1 MKKQDTPKSD
11 EVDGQAPQP
20 ARLEQRSK
28 QRYFSRGHLIHC
40 LKVLGVAGIAAAALL
55 AAFVKIVVVPTAPDV
70 ANLQQAKS
78 WRPSVVLAADGSE
91 LTSFRQRQQ
100 QWVPFDRISPHV
112 IRALLATE
120 DHRFYEHPGFDA
132 GRTVSALLH
141 TANGDT
147 QGGSTITQQLARNLF
162 PEEIGRSRN
171 ALRKLKEIVTA
182 VKIEH
187 AYSKGQILETYLNTV
202 PFLYNVYGI
211 EMAAQTYFGKPASQ
225 LGPAEAATLIG
236 MLKGTHYYNPVVN
249 PERAL
254 ARRNVVLAQMARRGF
269 LPAEQYRALRGKS
282 LAIHFNRRPEQS
294 GPSTHFIEYVRRWA
308 AQWAEENDYDLN
320 TDGLV
325 FKTTLEP
332 ALQEAAEQAVERQ
345 TQALQNIADV
355 EWSRRSQ
362 ALLSSAP
369 SAYARARKHAEPFG
383 YFWKTRPELLDA
395 FVRETPQFKQKV
407 QAGASETQAL
417 AALKQDEKF
426 MDRLRAAKTRLEAGF
441 VAMDPN
447 TGEVK
452 AWVGSRDF
460 ERDQFDH
467 VAQAMR
473 QPGSTFK
480 PFVYGAALERGFDPD
495 STYRD
500 GPVSIRFADGEIWK
514 PTDMSAPSGRL
525 MTMREGLIFSRN
537 AITAQV
543 MQDVGLIDVINLAKA
558 SGITQSRLD
567 PVPSL
572 ALGTS
577 PVTLLEMVNAYSTIA
592 RMGEFRKPVVVKSIT
607 DRNGKVLAEFGTSS
621 KRAISGN
628 TAVELI
634 DMMRGVV
641 THGTGTLIKAQFG
654 LSADVAGKTG
664 TTQYNTDGWF
674 ILMHPDLV
682 AGSWV
687 GFNDARV
694 TMRSNYWG
702 QGGHNALLVVGD
714 FFRSA
719 IKEKMIDAKAKFPRP
734 KRSHPPIRNPHAV
747 DDFDNPLDAE
757 APHPNIVVRRE
768 PDGHIFIGDEQG
780 ARAAAQQRAPRTQDE
795 LDRIIGAMGRDPA
808 SGVQIDASGS
818 SGPQATRQS
827 APEEPVPA
835 RSEGISD
842 TAPESFR

>member
-1 MKKQDTPKSD
+1 VENQDAPKGD
-11 EVDGQAPQP
+11 EKDGQAQQP
-20 ARLEQRSK
+20 ARPK
-28 QRYFSRGHLIHC
+28 QRYCLRGHLIHC
-40 LKVLGVAGIAAAALL
+40 MKVLGVAGIAVTGLL

-70 ANLQQAKS
+70 TNLQEAKN

-100 QWVPFDRISPHV
+100 HWVPLDRISPHV
-112 IRALLATE
+112 IQALLATE
-120 DHRFYEHPGFDA
+120 DHRFYEHPGFDV

-225 LGPAEAATLIG
+225 LGPAEAATLVG

-254 ARRNVVLAQMARRGF
+254 ARRNVVLAQMMKRGF
-269 LPAEQYRALRGKS
+269 MAAEQIKVLRGKP
-282 LAIHFNRRPEQS
+282 LDIHFNRQPEQS
-294 GPSTHFIEYVRRWA
+294 GPTTHFIEYVRRWA
-308 AQWAEENDYDLN
+308 AQWAEENDYDLY

-325 FKTTLEP
+325 LKTTLEP
-332 ALQEAAEQAVERQ
+332 ALQEVAEQAVERQ

-355 EWSRRSQ
+355 EWSRRSPS
-362 ALLSSAP
+362 LLSSAP
-369 SAYARARKHAEPFG
+369 SAYARAHKHAEPFSH
-383 YFWKTRPELLDA
+383 FWKTRPELLDA
-395 FVRETPQFKQKV
+395 FVRETPQFKRKV
-407 QAGASETQAL
+407 QAGASESQAL
-417 AALKQDEKF
+417 AVLKQDEEF
-426 MDRLRAAKTRLEAGF
+426 MNRLCAAKTRLEAGF

-480 PFVYGAALERGFDPD
+480 PFVYGAALERGFNPD
-495 STYRD
+495 YTYRD
-500 GPVSIRFADGEIWK
+500 GPVEIRFADGEVWK

-543 MQDVGLIDVINLAKA
+543 MQDVGLIDVLNLAKA
-558 SGITQSRLD
+558 SGVTQSRLD

-592 RMGEFRKPVVVKSIT
+592 RIGEFRKPVVVRRIT
-607 DRNGKVLAEFGTSS
+607 DRNGKVLAEFGKSS
-621 KRAISGN
+621 KRAMSEN
-628 TAVELI
+628 TAIELI
-634 DMMRGVV
+634 DMMRGVLS
-641 THGTGTLIKAQFG
+641 HGTGTLIKAQFG

-714 FFRSA
+714 FFRSV

-734 KRSHPPIRNPHAV
+734 KRHHPPIRNPNAV
-747 DDFDNPLDAE
+747 DDFDTPLDAE
-757 APHPNIVVRRE
+757 APHSEIVVRRE
-768 PDGHIFIGDEQG
+768 PDGHIFIGDEQS
-780 ARAAAQQRAPRTQDE
+780 AQAAAQQRPSRTQDE
-795 LDRIIGAMGRDPA
+795 LDRIISGMGREPA
-808 SGVQIDASGS
+808 SGVQLDASGS
-818 SGPQATRQS
+818 SGPQGAWQA
-827 APEEPVPA
+827 APEEAIPA
-835 RSEGISD
+835 RSESISN
-842 TAPESFR
+842 TVPESFR